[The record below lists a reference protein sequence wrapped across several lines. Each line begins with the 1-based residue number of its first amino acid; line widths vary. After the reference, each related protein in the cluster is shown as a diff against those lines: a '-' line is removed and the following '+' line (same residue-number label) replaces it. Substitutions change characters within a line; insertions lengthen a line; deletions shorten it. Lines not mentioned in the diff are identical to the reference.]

1 MGGIEIEIRKNYMQL
16 KPAERKVADF
26 LLNYG
31 GEFAHL
37 TITDLAAGAGV
48 SQPTIIRFAEHMQLK
63 GFKDLKYE
71 LMQDEIKETLN
82 SQKTS
87 LLHGFQI
94 GANDRLEDVPANV
107 IVTTVSML
115 KDTLSSISLEEFT
128 RLICGIVT
136 ARCVFVFG
144 VENSN
149 CAVSDLVTKLLYLG
163 INCITYADSYLQSV
177 CANNL
182 TRADLA
188 IGISYS
194 GCSKNTIE
202 VLETAKRAGA
212 VTAAITNFSGAKISK
227 SADINIVGTGEQF
240 LYGNSIFSRTSQ
252 IAIVDMIYTGVL
264 ISNFSKFSANID
276 RSSKVIFDRDYREEE
291 EKL

>member
-1 MGGIEIEIRKNYMQL
+1 MGSIEIEIRKNYMQL

-212 VTAAITNFSGAKISK
+212 LTAAITNFSGAKISK

>member
-1 MGGIEIEIRKNYMQL
+1 MGSIEIEIRKNYMQL